1 MNQEEFKT
9 NILPLQP
16 AMQLL
21 AERILGNPDDAA
33 DTVQE
38 VFISLWDKRSELDS
52 IVRLKNYCLQSVRL
66 RCIDILRKHKNDTL
80 QPDAIE
86 TPTDQAMFDEVEE
99 NERRYSLLNS
109 LLLQLPDKQRKIIQM
124 KYFDNCDTQQMEAS
138 LQMSSANIY
147 TSLSR
152 ALQSLREK
160 MEKAL

>member
-9 NILPLQP
+9 NILSLQP

-38 VFISLWDKRSELDS
+38 VFISLWDKHSELDS

-66 RCIDILRKHKNDTL
+66 RCIDILRKHKNDKL

-99 NERRYSLLNS
+99 NERRYTLLNS
-109 LLLQLPDKQRKIIQM
+109 LLQQLPDKQRKIIQM